1 MEARRADP
9 HLEEVVGYLR
19 LVRRAVVLE
28 LAPPLG
34 GFVAAVAL
42 MPDRW
47 LLMTAFYAGGS
58 CSAGLLEFLLTWR
71 KLLPRLRAAP
81 PVPQDAVEVSRRRAG
96 LREVFAV
103 VVEVGFLLGCGWF
116 WAAFD
121 DSPFAWGLLF
131 AALLLSVRVVRD
143 LVIRWSIDR
152 WERRNGRILTSLLL
166 GKGEV
171 FYVERGAHAA

>member
-9 HLEEVVGYLR
+9 HLEEVVGYLS

-28 LAPPLG
+28 LVPPLG

-42 MPDRW
+42 LPDRW
-47 LLMTAFYAGGS
+47 LVMTAFYAGMS
-58 CSAGLLEFLLTWR
+58 CAGGLVEFLLAWR

-81 PVPQDAVEVSRRRAG
+81 PVPRDAVEVSRRRAG
-96 LREVFAV
+96 LREVSAV
-103 VVEVGFLLGCGWF
+103 VLEVAFLLGCGWF

-131 AALLLSVRVVRD
+131 AAALVTLHVVRD

-171 FYVERGAHAA
+171 FYVERAAHAA